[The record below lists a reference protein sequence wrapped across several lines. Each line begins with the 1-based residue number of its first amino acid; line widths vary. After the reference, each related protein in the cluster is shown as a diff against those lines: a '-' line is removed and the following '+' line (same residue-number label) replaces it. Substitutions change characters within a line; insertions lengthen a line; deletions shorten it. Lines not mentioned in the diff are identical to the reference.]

1 MELMAGATDGILS
14 PSDVMEQE
22 CWGSGLQPSS
32 RQDLPAALSSN
43 HCASQQ
49 ALFPRLPSPFLSSLI
64 PCFILLPMKFVL
76 LCAPCAAER
85 LHGGKAQ
92 EVCMHLKAHRQAESR
107 GQILLTAS
115 RTLCLSLL
123 DAAGRG
129 GLFPLQ

>member
-64 PCFILLPMKFVL
+64 PCFILLPVKFML
-76 LCAPCAAER
+76 LSETLR
-85 LHGGKAQ
+85 
-92 EVCMHLKAHRQAESR
+92 
-107 GQILLTAS
+107 S
-115 RTLCLSLL
+115 RTATWPQS
-123 DAAGRG
+123 AG
-129 GLFPLQ
+129 GLHAPQSSQAG